1 MEAQKIM
8 WLKTTIFIFI
18 TLLILIPALLVYGS
32 YRWNARTQTLLAK
45 LDAARVTTTTTTTT
59 PTRIDFRELDNL
71 PAPVQRFF
79 RAALKDGAPM
89 ISSLTVKH
97 TGTFNMGQTNDQWK
111 PFTSTQHVVIKPPG
125 FVWDGRV
132 AMLPGLDVHVH
143 DAYIAGEGILNPAIA
158 GLFSLTDLRGTGDIA
173 VGELMRYFAEAA
185 MYPTALL
192 PSQGVAWEAVDDC
205 SAKATMQD
213 HGMSITLT
221 FRFNNDNLIEGM
233 RAESRGR
240 TVGNVVV
247 PTPWEGHFFNYE
259 SRGGVKVP
267 MEGEVGWVLPEG
279 KKPYWRGRIVDI
291 AFEFAQ

>member
-1 MEAQKIM
+1 MEAKKIM
-8 WLKTTIFIFI
+8 WLKTSILILI
-18 TLLILIPALLVYGS
+18 TLLVLIPVLLVYGS

-45 LDAARVTTTTTTTT
+45 LDSARVTTTPTTT
-59 PTRIDFRELDNL
+59 PTRVDFRELDNL

-89 ISSLTVKH
+89 ISALTVKH
-97 TGTFNMGQTNDQWK
+97 TGTFNMGQTDDQWK
-111 PFTSTQHVVIKPPG
+111 PFTSTQHVVTKSPG

-158 GLFSLTDLRGTGDIA
+158 GLFSLTDLRGAGDIA

-192 PSQGVAWEAVDDC
+192 PSQGVRWQAVDDH
-205 SAKATMQD
+205 SAQATMKD

-221 FRFNNDNLIEGM
+221 FRFNSDNLIEGM

-247 PTPWEGHFFNYE
+247 PTPWEGRCFSYGEHC
-259 SRGGVKVP
+259 SMKVP
-267 MEGEVGWVLPEG
+267 MDGEVGWVLPEG